1 MQDDWTLSGLYEQIV
16 GATALS
22 ISRAGRI
29 VELHV
34 RTQYCDLRYRTE
46 LFWR

>member
-1 MQDDWTLSGLYEQIV
+1 MQEEWILSGLYEQILA
-16 GATALS
+16 ATALS
-22 ISRAGRI
+22 LSRIGRI

-34 RTQYCDLRYRTE
+34 RTEHCDLRYRTE